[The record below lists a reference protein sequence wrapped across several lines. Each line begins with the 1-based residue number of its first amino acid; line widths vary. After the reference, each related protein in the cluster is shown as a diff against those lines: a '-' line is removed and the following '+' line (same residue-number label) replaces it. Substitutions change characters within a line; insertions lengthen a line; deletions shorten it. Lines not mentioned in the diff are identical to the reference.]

1 MTSAEH
7 ARETLRQSIGKLEAQ
22 IAVTLKDTSE
32 DPVHDLRVSIRRVSQ
47 ALRTFA
53 ALLPGKSAKNMR
65 KALKP
70 ALDAAAIARDHDVCE
85 ALLVKCG
92 LPEGHPILGTMQ
104 AERDGAALAVLG
116 QVYLLLST
124 GAPAA
129 WHQRIDAISGP
140 EDDAALKARDTL
152 PLLASEFF
160 ESGRKVALQAGSA
173 KKLHAF
179 RLSAKRFRY
188 TLELFRRFYG
198 PVFVQRLERVREI
211 QSMLGKRQDCA
222 VAAERLRPLSA
233 ADPLVLPALAEVE
246 ARAQKLEAE
255 FREYWRTTFDAQG
268 QCLLWLRYF
277 ARRPAAP
284 HPVEPKPSN
293 APKKRPARRPAR

>member
-1 MTSAEH
+1 M
-7 ARETLRQSIGKLEAQ
+7 LRQSIGKLEAQ
-22 IAVTLKDTSE
+22 IAVTLKDTGE

-53 ALLPGKSAKNMR
+53 DLLPGKSAKNMR

-92 LPEGHPILGTMQ
+92 LPEGHPLLATMK
-104 AERDGAALAVLG
+104 AERDSAALALLG

-129 WHQRIDAISGP
+129 WHQRIAAISGP
-140 EDDAALKARDTL
+140 ENDAALQAREAL
-152 PLLASEFF
+152 PPLASEFF

-188 TLELFRRFYG
+188 TLELFRPFYG
-198 PVFVQRLERVREI
+198 PVFLQRLERVREI
-211 QSMLGKRQDCA
+211 QSLLGKRQDCA
-222 VAAERLRPLSA
+222 VAAERLKPLSA

-246 ARAQKLEAE
+246 ARARKLETE

-284 HPVEPKPSN
+284 HLVESKPSA
-293 APKKRPARRPAR
+293 APRKRPSRRQAQ

>member
-22 IAVTLKDTSE
+22 IAVTLKDTGE

-92 LPEGHPILGTMQ
+92 LPEGHPLLANMKT
-104 AERDGAALAVLG
+104 ERDSAALALLG

-124 GAPAA
+124 GGPAA
-129 WHQRIDAISGP
+129 WHQRIAAISGP
-140 EDDAALKARDTL
+140 EDDAALKAREAL

-211 QSMLGKRQDCA
+211 QSLLGKRQDCA

-293 APKKRPARRPAR
+293 APKKRPSRRLAQ